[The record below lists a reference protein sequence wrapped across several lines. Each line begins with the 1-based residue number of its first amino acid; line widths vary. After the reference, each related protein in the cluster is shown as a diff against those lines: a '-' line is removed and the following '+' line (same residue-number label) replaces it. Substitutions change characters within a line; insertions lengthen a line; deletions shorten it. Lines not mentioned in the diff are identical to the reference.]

1 MITIYTKKDLL
12 EILPWGENKLDEVFR
27 RPDFPAQ
34 KQGRADFVEE
44 NALIEYFKVHHD
56 N

>member
-12 EILPWGENKLDEVFR
+12 EILPWGENLLDEIFR

-34 KQGRADFVEE
+34 RQGRTYFVEE
-44 NALIEYFKVHHD
+44 TALRNYLQEHHE